1 MRTCFNWIPACAGMT
16 RGMGNRC
23 FSMFLECQDGL
34 MNQQFMRDAHR
45 NLDRHSR
52 AGGNPVFRLAVGL
65 CLLLATLFLSAC
77 APDRPHADIRMAL
90 SQAPINLDPRYAT
103 DAASERIN
111 RLLYCSLVDFDAQFK
126 PAPSLASWEVLTPTH
141 YRFKLGPDGRTFHD
155 GSHLTAND
163 VAATYASLRALKNS
177 PHVAEFANIRE
188 VKALDADTV
197 DFILTQADAG
207 FPARLIIGILPAALI
222 ASQHEFSRDP
232 VGSGPLRFVRW
243 DGTLTLERTADGQ
256 RILLSEVKDPT
267 VRILKLMRG
276 EVDLLQG
283 DLPPE
288 LVKYLQQQPG
298 IEVQTS
304 PGANFSYLGFNTED
318 FALQNPLVRRAVAHA
333 IDRQAI
339 IDTAMVEGTR
349 VAGAILP
356 PEHWAGDPG
365 LVDYAYDPKEARSL
379 LLRAGIQ
386 PPLKLVY
393 KTSTDAQRVRLAT
406 ILQAQMRPAG
416 IELEI
421 RSLDW
426 GTFFDDIKQGKF
438 ELYGLTWV
446 GIKTPEIYRLAF
458 HSDAIPP
465 KGANRGRYRDPLLD
479 ERIAQQDWRAVT
491 ARIHEQLPYIPLWYE
506 GQFAAMRKGLIH
518 YPVRPDG
525 NWDGLA
531 TVKVGLE
538 K

>member
-1 MRTCFNWIPACAGMT
+1 MRICSNWIPACAGMT
-16 RGMGNRC
+16 NWLLRFFLIIPVVLVLAGCGN
-23 FSMFLECQDGL
+23 
-34 MNQQFMRDAHR
+34 
-45 NLDRHSR
+45 DR
-52 AGGNPVFRLAVGL
+52 
-65 CLLLATLFLSAC
+65 T
-77 APDRPHADIRMAL
+77 HADIRMAL

-111 RLLYCSLVDFDAQFK
+111 RLVYRSLVDFDEHFK
-126 PAPSLASWEVLTPTH
+126 PKPDLASWEQLDALH
-141 YRFKLGPDGRTFHD
+141 YRFKLGTSGRKFHE
-155 GSHLTAND
+155 GTALTAAD
-163 VAATYASLRALKNS
+163 VVATYSSIQTLKNS
-177 PHVAEFANIRE
+177 PHSAEFANIRE
-188 VKALDADTV
+188 VKALDDDTV
-197 DFILTQADAG
+197 DFTLSAPDTG
-207 FPARLIIGILPAALI
+207 FAARLILGILPARLI
-222 ASQHEFSRDP
+222 ASQHDFAREP
-232 VGSGPLRFVRW
+232 IGSGPLKFAGWNEVLKLKRVS
-243 DGTLTLERTADGQ
+243 DGQ
-256 RILLSEVKDPT
+256 NIILSEVKDPT

-288 LVKYLQQQPG
+288 LVKYLKKQPNL
-298 IEVQTS
+298 EVIIS

-356 PEHWAGDPG
+356 PEHWAGNPS
-365 LVDYAYDPKEARSL
+365 LVDYQYDPQESLSL
-379 LLRAGIQ
+379 LKRAGIQ

-438 ELYGLTWV
+438 KLYGLTWV

-458 HSDAIPP
+458 HSDSIPP
-465 KGANRGRYRDPLLD
+465 KGANRGRYRDPILD
-479 ERIAQQDWRAVT
+479 DRINQQDWPAVT
-491 ARIHEQLPYIPLWYE
+491 ARVHEQLPYIPLWYE
-506 GQFAAMRKGLIH
+506 GQFAAMRKGLVN

-531 TVKVGLE
+531 TVKRATVSRHAD
-538 K
+538 